1 MTTDALSIAAPAAQT
16 SPSVAYSQ
24 NLQAQSQTQKEAGD
38 LFEAALRAARLL
50 TNHGNAPGGNEN
62 TNVSF
67 LTGGAGQNSIS
78 AQSANRVSAD
88 LMNFS
93 DDSELVTALEMFVN
107 LAGEGGILDLTS
119 TDFDAEHKEELRQ
132 YFLKIGLSPDDAD
145 KLLRLINRLKTAGA
159 EAIELL
165 DFTDEE
171 TKDGVGLTEE
181 EKRKN
186 VDMLA
191 QIADMLY
198 PQMDAP
204 DFEAALDFIKVTPD
218 TMIVTNQNIALV
230 LIPQFDKELG
240 GETQYMRQSD
250 IINALYT
257 LEGMTEEQLAAIKN
271 QLDAGD
277 FTLGEAIAAI
287 SDVERIADTSGI
299 TDENGEPP
307 KMSFGKPLTEKQEA
321 AFALTEMVRAF
332 RRENNAKPED
342 DGIIFEGRL
351 YNIRTGTFED
361 RVIKAPEFTDTN
373 DSDNDDTDNFNENDT
388 SDDQLPPFADSLKT
402 ADTEAQPQI
411 QTQAPDTPE
420 TDNRAVNAVNANNI
434 IQPQT
439 GTITPPV
446 RTETVSAPVYDPPE
460 VQLAGRIMSM
470 DLSLPE
476 VQEMTVVLR
485 PEALGEV
492 AVKVTS
498 ENGTITVALTAA
510 KPETQK
516 ILGDTAASLLQS
528 LKNGGADVKE
538 VLIIAASDAGEQM
551 GLNLTSGGFTRQSGE
566 GSAAQNEAAGY
577 VNSAGGEDDTD
588 TAETAPE
595 ENYESRGARLWQT
608 A

>member
-1 MTTDALSIAAPAAQT
+1 
-16 SPSVAYSQ
+16 
-24 NLQAQSQTQKEAGD
+24 
-38 LFEAALRAARLL
+38 
-50 TNHGNAPGGNEN
+50 
-62 TNVSF
+62 
-67 LTGGAGQNSIS
+67 
-78 AQSANRVSAD
+78 
-88 LMNFS
+88 
-93 DDSELVTALEMFVN
+93 MFVN

-119 TDFDAEHKEELRQ
+119 TDFDWEHKDAIKDYLV
-132 YFLKIGLSPDDAD
+132 KIGISPDDAD

-181 EKRKN
+181 EKREN

-191 QIADMLY
+191 QIADLLY

-257 LEGMTEEQLAAIKN
+257 LDGLTEEQLAAIKN

-277 FTLGEAIAAI
+277 FTLGEAISAI

-299 TDENGEPP
+299 TDENGEPL

-321 AFALTEMVRAF
+321 AMALTEMVRAF

-351 YNIRTGTFED
+351 YNIKTGAFED
-361 RVIKAPEFTDTN
+361 RVIKASDLDNTA
-373 DSDNDDTDNFNENDT
+373 DSDDNETDNFAGNDT
-388 SDDQLPPFADSLKT
+388 SDDEIPPFADSVNSQAQT
-402 ADTEAQPQI
+402 ADNKANT
-411 QTQAPDTPE
+411 DTNAIP
-420 TDNRAVNAVNANNI
+420 AVTNSNNVPPI
-434 IQPQT
+434 RT
-439 GTITPPV
+439 NMITPPIRNEAV
-446 RTETVSAPVYDPPE
+446 AAPVFDPPQ

-492 AVKVTS
+492 AVKVTN
-498 ENGTITVALTAA
+498 ENGTVTVSLVAA

-516 ILGDTAASLLQS
+516 ILGDTAASLAQS

-538 VLIIAASDAGEQM
+538 VLVIAASEAGEQM
-551 GLNLTSGGFTRQSGE
+551 GLNLTSGGFTRQSNE
-566 GSAAQNEAAGY
+566 GNAAQGNASYGAYAAD
-577 VNSAGGEDDTD
+577 GEEETD
-588 TAETAPE
+588 IPENAQE